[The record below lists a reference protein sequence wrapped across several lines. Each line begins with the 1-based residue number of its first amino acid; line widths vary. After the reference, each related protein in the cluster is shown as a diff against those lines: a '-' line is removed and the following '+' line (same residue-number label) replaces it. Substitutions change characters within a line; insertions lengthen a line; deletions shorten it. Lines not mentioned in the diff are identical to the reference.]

1 MPITVSLG
9 IVVNKRLYLS
19 VLSRNNSQQN
29 IYTYNGQQR
38 YLLISSNSS
47 QQKIIPISRNN
58 SQQKIYT
65 YQ

>member
-1 MPITVSLG
+1 MPITVSVG

-29 IYTYNGQQR
+29 IYTYHGQQR
-38 YLLISSNSS
+38 YLLISSNGSR
-47 QQKIIPISRNN
+47 QKIIPISRNN